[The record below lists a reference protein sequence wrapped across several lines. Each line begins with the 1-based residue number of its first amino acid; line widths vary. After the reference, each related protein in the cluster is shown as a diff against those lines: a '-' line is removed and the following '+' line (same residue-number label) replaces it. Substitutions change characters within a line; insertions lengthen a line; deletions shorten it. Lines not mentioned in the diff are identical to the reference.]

1 MPLIRFP
8 NCKVNLG
15 LHITGRR
22 EDGYHNLETVFYPLP
37 LTDILEM
44 IRWPE
49 GPSRLDVTG
58 ETVPGPATDNIC
70 LKAWNLLKA
79 DYPQLPPVQIHLHKL
94 LPLGAG
100 LGGGSA
106 DGAFALQ
113 MMNELFRLELSRE
126 DLIRYALQLGS
137 DCPFFILNQPCVAKG
152 RGEIMTPVQLDL
164 SAYQWVL
171 VNPRLHSSTAE
182 AFRGVK
188 PAPLATPL
196 EEIISRAPDT
206 WKGHLRNDF
215 EDSLFPLYPEMA
227 AIKEALYAAGAIYA
241 SMSGSGST
249 IYGLF
254 PKGAQPVLDFPA
266 HYWIKQIP

>member
-1 MPLIRFP
+1 MIRFP

-37 LTDILEM
+37 LTDILEI
-44 IRWPE
+44 IRVPE
-49 GPSRLDVTG
+49 GPVRLQVTG
-58 ETVPGPATDNIC
+58 VSIPGTETENIC
-70 LKAWNLLKA
+70 IRAWELLKA
-79 DYPQLPPVQIHLHKL
+79 DYPAIPPVHMHLHKL

-126 DLIRYALQLGS
+126 DLVRYALRLGS
-137 DCPFFILNQPCVAKG
+137 DCPFFLLNQPCVARG

-171 VNPRLHSSTAE
+171 VNPGVHSSTAE

-188 PAPLATPL
+188 PAPAAIPL
-196 EEIISRAPDT
+196 EEIISRPPAA
-206 WKGHLRNDF
+206 WKDQLRNDF

-249 IYGLF
+249 LYGLF
-254 PKGAQPVLDFPA
+254 PRDAKPSLNLPA